1 MLYGRAAE
9 EGQLRSL
16 LRRAAEGASGA
27 LVVHGEAGIGKTAL
41 LEHLAAEATGA
52 AAAPGGDAAGGAPGP
67 AGASGSATA
76 RVLRTTGIEAET
88 ELPFAALHQLLRP
101 ALDRLGL
108 LPEPQADALR
118 AAFGLAAPTGQDR
131 FLTGLGVLTLLSE
144 YAGENPLLCLVD
156 DAQWV
161 DRASLDALAFAAR
174 RLDSEGVVMVFAVRE
189 PVPLG
194 LPELR
199 LDALD
204 REAVT
209 ALLAEHAGADL
220 PPHVR
225 ERVAAEARGNP
236 LALIELPRSL
246 SEEQRAGLLGPL
258 PAAPG
263 NPTPASRVTAAFGAR
278 LGLLPE
284 PTRAALL
291 VAAADDMGDLGVV
304 LTAAGVS
311 AAALE
316 PAETAGLI
324 RLDGA
329 VLTFRHPLVR
339 AAAYRG
345 ATLARRIGA
354 HLALAEVL
362 AGAEHADRRA
372 WHRAAASTGPDEA
385 VARELDAAAERAGGR
400 QGMASASAAHER
412 ASQLSPDPA
421 DRRRRL
427 VAAAQA
433 AADAGQFQRVA
444 VLLRR
449 GAESSAAPTGNAPTG
464 NAATGNAA
472 AGSAAAHVAA
482 EDAELARVR
491 AALELNEG
499 SAVRAVE
506 VLLAAG
512 DAGPTI
518 LTEAFHAARSAGD
531 PELVERVRARVTAAP
546 ADHPATLTAL
556 AAVYGGEPVAA
567 ERFEAA
573 ARDPGTLFSE
583 RFLAAHAVHTL
594 ADHGRAREL
603 AELLLAHCRSHGL
616 LGWQA
621 TCLHLLAEAHLALG
635 ELQPAAR
642 AAEEGLNIAG
652 YAGLDH
658 RACYLRATLAA
669 CAAVE
674 GDEPRCRELAGT
686 ALDHARE
693 HELGT
698 AAALARHALALA
710 HLGAGD
716 AAAALAHL
724 DAADRHPGGPPVLH
738 ALVLPELVEAAARAG
753 TARPGAAERLGRWA
767 DQCGGP
773 AALALADRCR
783 ALIADDEDAEEFFLA
798 AAAHGERAGGGLELA
813 RTRLLHG
820 EWLRRRR
827 RRSDARRVL
836 REALEGFEKAGAR
849 PWAERARAELRGT
862 GEVIDA
868 TSATGVPLGR
878 LTPQEREVVR
888 LAAAG
893 RSNREIAAQL
903 FLSPRTVGHH
913 LYRAFPKLG
922 VASRD
927 QLAAVLAS

>member
-41 LEHLAAEATGA
+41 LDHLAAEATGA
-52 AAAPGGDAAGGAPGP
+52 AAAAGNSAAD
-67 AGASGSATA
+67 GASGASGRATA

-144 YAGENPLLCLVD
+144 YAGESPLLCLVD

-204 REAVT
+204 REAVA
-209 ALLAEHAGADL
+209 ALLAEHVGADL

-236 LALIELPRSL
+236 LALIELPRAL

-258 PAAPG
+258 PAAPAD
-263 NPTPASRVTAAFGAR
+263 PTPASRVTAAFGDR
-278 LGLLPE
+278 LGRLPE
-284 PTRAALL
+284 STRAALL

-324 RLDGA
+324 HLDGA

-362 AGAEHADRRA
+362 VGAEHADRRA

-400 QGMASASAAHER
+400 QGTASASAAHER

-433 AADAGQFQRVA
+433 AADAGQFRRVA
-444 VLLRR
+444 ALLRR
-449 GAESSAAPTGNAPTG
+449 GGEDSGAPA
-464 NAATGNAA
+464 GNAA
-472 AGSAAAHVAA
+472 AENAPAGNAAAAN
-482 EDAELARVR
+482 AELARVR

-518 LTEAFHAARSAGD
+518 LTEAFHAAQSAGD
-531 PELVERVRARVTAAP
+531 PDLVERVRARVAAAP

-583 RFLAAHAVHTL
+583 RFLAAHAVHAL

-635 ELQPAAR
+635 ELRPAAR
-642 AAEEGLNIAG
+642 AAEEGLTIAG

-658 RACYLRATLAA
+658 RACYLRATLAV

-674 GDEPRCRELAGT
+674 GDEPRCRELAGA
-686 ALDHARE
+686 ALDHARD

-698 AAALARHALALA
+698 AAAQARYALALA

-724 DAADRHPGGPPVLH
+724 DAADRHPGGPPVLN
-738 ALVLPELVEAAARAG
+738 APVLPELVEAAARAG
-753 TARPGAAERLGRWA
+753 TVRPGAAERLGRWA
-767 DQCGGP
+767 DQCGSP
-773 AALALADRCR
+773 AAHALAARCR
-783 ALIADDEDAEEFFLA
+783 ALTTDDEGAEESFHA

-862 GEVIDA
+862 GEVIDD

-927 QLAAVLAS
+927 QLAAALAD

>member
-16 LRRAAEGASGA
+16 LRGAAEGASGA

-52 AAAPGGDAAGGAPGP
+52 AAAAGDSAAGGAAGP
-67 AGASGSATA
+67 AGATGPATA

-144 YAGENPLLCLVD
+144 YAGESPLLCLVD

-204 REAVT
+204 REAVA
-209 ALLAEHAGADL
+209 ALLADHAGADL

-236 LALIELPRSL
+236 LALIELPRAL

-258 PAAPG
+258 PTAPAD
-263 NPTPASRVTAAFGAR
+263 PTPASRVTAAFGAR
-278 LGLLPE
+278 LGQLPE

-329 VLTFRHPLVR
+329 VLTCRHPLVR

-372 WHRAAASTGPDEA
+372 WHRAAASTGPDEV

-444 VLLRR
+444 ALLRR
-449 GAESSAAPTGNAPTG
+449 GGEDSGASGGNASV
-464 NAATGNAA
+464 GNAA
-472 AGSAAAHVAA
+472 A
-482 EDAELARVR
+482 ENAELARVR

-518 LTEAFHAARSAGD
+518 LTEAFHAAQSAGD
-531 PELVERVRARVTAAP
+531 PDLVERVRARVAAAP
-546 ADHPATLTAL
+546 GDHPATLTAL

-583 RFLAAHAVHTL
+583 RFLAAHAVHAL

-686 ALDHARE
+686 ALEHARE
-693 HELGT
+693 HGLGT
-698 AAALARHALALA
+698 AAAQARHALALA

-724 DAADRHPGGPPVLH
+724 DEADRHPGGPPVLH

-773 AALALADRCR
+773 AALALAARCR
-783 ALIADDEDAEEFFLA
+783 ALTADDEEAEAFFVA

-927 QLAAVLAS
+927 QLAAALAG

>member
-16 LRRAAEGASGA
+16 LRGAAEGASGA

-52 AAAPGGDAAGGAPGP
+52 AAAAGDSAAGGAAGP
-67 AGASGSATA
+67 AGASGPATA

-144 YAGENPLLCLVD
+144 YAGESPLLCLVD

-204 REAVT
+204 REAVA
-209 ALLAEHAGADL
+209 ALLADHAGADL

-236 LALIELPRSL
+236 LALIELPRAL

-258 PAAPG
+258 PAAPAD
-263 NPTPASRVTAAFGAR
+263 PTPASRVTAAFGAR
-278 LGLLPE
+278 LGQLPE

-345 ATLARRIGA
+345 ATLVRRIGA

-372 WHRAAASTGPDEA
+372 WHRAAASTGPDEV

-444 VLLRR
+444 ALLRR
-449 GAESSAAPTGNAPTG
+449 GGEDSGTSGGNASV
-464 NAATGNAA
+464 GNAA
-472 AGSAAAHVAA
+472 A
-482 EDAELARVR
+482 ENAELARVR

-512 DAGPTI
+512 DGGPTI
-518 LTEAFHAARSAGD
+518 LTEAFHAAQSAGD
-531 PELVERVRARVTAAP
+531 PDLVERVRARVAAAP
-546 ADHPATLTAL
+546 GDHPATLTAL

-583 RFLAAHAVHTL
+583 RFLAAHAVHAL

-686 ALDHARE
+686 ALEHARE
-693 HELGT
+693 HGLGT
-698 AAALARHALALA
+698 AAAQARHALALA

-724 DAADRHPGGPPVLH
+724 DEADRHPGGPPVLH

-773 AALALADRCR
+773 AALALAARCR
-783 ALIADDEDAEEFFLA
+783 ALTADDEEAEAFFVA

-927 QLAAVLAS
+927 QLAAALAS

>member
-52 AAAPGGDAAGGAPGP
+52 AGAAGAAGDSTADGAPGP
-67 AGASGSATA
+67 AGTSGRATA

-144 YAGENPLLCLVD
+144 YAGESPLLCLVD

-204 REAVT
+204 REAVA

-236 LALIELPRSL
+236 LALIELPRAL

-258 PAAPG
+258 PAAPAD
-263 NPTPASRVTAAFGAR
+263 PTPSSRVTAAFGAR

-412 ASQLSPDPA
+412 AAQLSPDPA

-444 VLLRR
+444 ALLRR
-449 GAESSAAPTGNAPTG
+449 GGEDSGAAVGNAS
-464 NAATGNAA
+464 AENAA
-472 AGSAAAHVAA
+472 AENAAA
-482 EDAELARVR
+482 ENAELARVR

-531 PELVERVRARVTAAP
+531 PDLVERVRARVTAAP

-583 RFLAAHAVHTL
+583 RFLAAHAVHAL

-658 RACYLRATLAA
+658 RACYLRATLAT

-674 GDEPRCRELAGT
+674 GDEPRCRELAGA
-686 ALDHARE
+686 ALDHARD

-698 AAALARHALALA
+698 AAAQARRALALA

-753 TARPGAAERLGRWA
+753 TIRPGAAERLGHWA
-767 DQCGGP
+767 DRCGSP
-773 AALALADRCR
+773 AALALAARCR
-783 ALIADDEDAEEFFLA
+783 ALTADDERAEESFLA

-927 QLAAVLAS
+927 QLAAALAD

>member
-52 AAAPGGDAAGGAPGP
+52 SSDGARGRAAGA
-67 AGASGSATA
+67 AGANGRAPA

-108 LPEPQADALR
+108 LPAPQAEALR

-144 YAGENPLLCLVD
+144 YAGESPLLCLVD

-204 REAVT
+204 REAVA
-209 ALLAEHAGADL
+209 ALLAEHAGPDL

-236 LALIELPRSL
+236 LALIELPRAL
-246 SEEQRAGLLGPL
+246 SEEQRTGLLGPL
-258 PAAPG
+258 PAAPADA
-263 NPTPASRVTAAFGAR
+263 TPASRVTAAFGAR

-284 PTRAALL
+284 PTGAALL
-291 VAAADDMGDLGVV
+291 VAAADDIGDLGVV

-324 RLDGA
+324 RLDGTA
-329 VLTFRHPLVR
+329 LTFRHPLVR

-345 ATLARRIGA
+345 ATLARRIAA
-354 HLALAEVL
+354 HLALAEAL
-362 AGAEHADRRA
+362 TGAEHADRRA

-400 QGMASASAAHER
+400 QGSASASAAHER
-412 ASQLSPDPA
+412 AAQLSPDPA

-449 GAESSAAPTGNAPTG
+449 GGEDDDG
-464 NAATGNAA
+464 A
-472 AGSAAAHVAA
+472 AGN
-482 EDAELARVR
+482 AELARVR

-499 SAVRAVE
+499 SAARAVE
-506 VLLAAG
+506 VLLATG

-531 PELVERVRARVTAAP
+531 PGLLERIRARVAAAP
-546 ADHPATLTAL
+546 ADHPATLGAL

-567 ERFEAA
+567 ERFGAV
-573 ARDPGTLFSE
+573 ARDAGTLFSE
-583 RFLAAHAVHTL
+583 RFLAADAVHTL
-594 ADHGRAREL
+594 AEYGTAREL

-621 TCLHLLAEAHLALG
+621 TCLHLLAETHLARG
-635 ELQPAAR
+635 ELRPAAR
-642 AAEEGLNIAG
+642 AAEEGLTIAG

-658 RACYLRATLAA
+658 RACYLRATLAT

-674 GDEPRCRELAGT
+674 GDEPRCRELAGA

-693 HELGT
+693 HDLGT
-698 AAALARHALALA
+698 AAVQARRALALA
-710 HLGAGD
+710 DLGAGD

-724 DAADRHPGGPPVLH
+724 DAADRYPDGPPVLH

-767 DQCGGP
+767 EQCGSP
-773 AALALADRCR
+773 AALAVAARCR
-783 ALIADDEDAEEFFLA
+783 ALTADDESAEEEFLA

-813 RTRLLHG
+813 RTQLLHG

-836 REALEGFEKAGAR
+836 RQALEAFEKAGAR

-927 QLAAVLAS
+927 QLAAALAG

>member
-27 LVVHGEAGIGKTAL
+27 LLVHGEAGIGKTAL

-52 AAAPGGDAAGGAPGP
+52 AA
-67 AGASGSATA
+67 A

-144 YAGENPLLCLVD
+144 YAGESPLLCLVD

-204 REAVT
+204 REAVA

-236 LALIELPRSL
+236 LALIELPRAL

-263 NPTPASRVTAAFGAR
+263 EPTPSSRVTAAFGAR

-444 VLLRR
+444 ALLRR
-449 GAESSAAPTGNAPTG
+449 GAESSGASAG
-464 NAATGNAA
+464 NAAAGNAA
-472 AGSAAAHVAA
+472 AGSAAAHATA

-518 LTEAFHAARSAGD
+518 LTEAFHAAQSAGD
-531 PELVERVRARVTAAP
+531 PELVERVRARVAAAP
-546 ADHPATLTAL
+546 ADHHPATLTAL

-583 RFLAAHAVHTL
+583 RFLAAHAVHAL

-693 HELGT
+693 HALGT
-698 AAALARHALALA
+698 AAAQARHALALA

-753 TARPGAAERLGRWA
+753 TARPGAVERLGRWA

-773 AALALADRCR
+773 AALALAARCR
-783 ALIADDEDAEEFFLA
+783 ALTADDEEAEEFFLA

-927 QLAAVLAS
+927 QLAAALAS

>member
-16 LRRAAEGASGA
+16 LRGAAEGASGA

-52 AAAPGGDAAGGAPGP
+52 AAAAGDSAAGGAAGP
-67 AGASGSATA
+67 AGASGAAAA

-144 YAGENPLLCLVD
+144 YAGESPLLCLVD

-204 REAVT
+204 REAVA
-209 ALLAEHAGADL
+209 ALLADHAGADL

-236 LALIELPRSL
+236 LALIELPRAL

-258 PAAPG
+258 PTAPAD
-263 NPTPASRVTAAFGAR
+263 PTPASRVTAAFGAR
-278 LGLLPE
+278 LGQLPE

-372 WHRAAASTGPDEA
+372 WHRAAASTGPDEV

-444 VLLRR
+444 ALLRR
-449 GAESSAAPTGNAPTG
+449 GGEDSGASGGNASV
-464 NAATGNAA
+464 GNAA
-472 AGSAAAHVAA
+472 A
-482 EDAELARVR
+482 ENAELARVR

-512 DAGPTI
+512 DGGPTI
-518 LTEAFHAARSAGD
+518 LTEAFHAAQSAGD
-531 PELVERVRARVTAAP
+531 PDLVERVRARVAAAP
-546 ADHPATLTAL
+546 GDHPATLTAL

-583 RFLAAHAVHTL
+583 RFLAAHAVHAL

-621 TCLHLLAEAHLALG
+621 TCLHLLAEAHFALG

-686 ALDHARE
+686 ALEHARE
-693 HELGT
+693 HGLGT
-698 AAALARHALALA
+698 AAAQARHALALA

-767 DQCGGP
+767 DQCGSP
-773 AALALADRCR
+773 AAHALAARCR
-783 ALIADDEDAEEFFLA
+783 ALTADDEEAEAFFVA

-927 QLAAVLAS
+927 QLAAALAG

>member
-16 LRRAAEGASGA
+16 LRGAAEGASGA

-52 AAAPGGDAAGGAPGP
+52 VPAAGGGAAGGACGP
-67 AGASGSATA
+67 ATA

-144 YAGENPLLCLVD
+144 YAGESPLLCLVD

-204 REAVT
+204 REAVA

-236 LALIELPRSL
+236 LALIELPRAL

-258 PAAPG
+258 PAAPAD
-263 NPTPASRVTAAFGAR
+263 PTPASRVTAAFGAR
-278 LGLLPE
+278 LGQLPE

-444 VLLRR
+444 ALLRR
-449 GAESSAAPTGNAPTG
+449 GGEDSGAAA
-464 NAATGNAA
+464 GNAA
-472 AGSAAAHVAA
+472 A
-482 EDAELARVR
+482 ENAELARVR

-518 LTEAFHAARSAGD
+518 LTEAFHAARSAGEPD
-531 PELVERVRARVTAAP
+531 LVERVRARIAAAP

-583 RFLAAHAVHTL
+583 RFLAAHAVHAL

-658 RACYLRATLAA
+658 RACYLRATLAT

-674 GDEPRCRELAGT
+674 GDEPRCRELAGA
-686 ALDHARE
+686 ALDHASD
-693 HELGT
+693 HGLGT
-698 AAALARHALALA
+698 AAAQARHALALA

-716 AAAALAHL
+716 AAAALAQL

-753 TARPGAAERLGRWA
+753 TVRPGAAERLGRWA
-767 DQCGGP
+767 DQCGSP
-773 AALALADRCR
+773 AALALAARSR
-783 ALIADDEDAEEFFLA
+783 ALTAGDERAEESFLA

-927 QLAAVLAS
+927 QLAAALAG

>member
-52 AAAPGGDAAGGAPGP
+52 AAAAGDSAAGGASGP
-67 AGASGSATA
+67 AGASGRATA

-144 YAGENPLLCLVD
+144 YAGESPLLCLVD

-204 REAVT
+204 REAVA
-209 ALLAEHAGADL
+209 ALLAEHTGSDL

-236 LALIELPRSL
+236 LALIELPRAL

-258 PAAPG
+258 PAAPAD
-263 NPTPASRVTAAFGAR
+263 PTPASRVTAAFGAR
-278 LGLLPE
+278 LGRLPE

-324 RLDGA
+324 HLDGA

-400 QGMASASAAHER
+400 QGTASASAAHER

-433 AADAGQFQRVA
+433 AADAGQFRRVA
-444 VLLRR
+444 ALLRR
-449 GAESSAAPTGNAPTG
+449 GGEDPG
-464 NAATGNAA
+464 AA
-472 AGSAAAHVAA
+472 A
-482 EDAELARVR
+482 ENAELARVR

-518 LTEAFHAARSAGD
+518 LTEAFHAAQSAGD
-531 PELVERVRARVTAAP
+531 PGLVERVRARVAAAP
-546 ADHPATLTAL
+546 ADHPATLIAL

-583 RFLAAHAVHTL
+583 RFLAAHAVHAL

-635 ELQPAAR
+635 ELRPAAR

-674 GDEPRCRELAGT
+674 GDEPRCRELAGA
-686 ALDHARE
+686 ALDHARD
-693 HELGT
+693 HGLGT
-698 AAALARHALALA
+698 AAAQARHALALA

-738 ALVLPELVEAAARAG
+738 APVLPELVEAAARAG
-753 TARPGAAERLGRWA
+753 TVRPGAAERLGRWA
-767 DQCGGP
+767 DQCGSP
-773 AALALADRCR
+773 AALALAARCR
-783 ALIADDEDAEEFFLA
+783 ALTADDEEAEESFLA
-798 AAAHGERAGGGLELA
+798 AAAHGERAGGALELA

-927 QLAAVLAS
+927 QLAAALAD